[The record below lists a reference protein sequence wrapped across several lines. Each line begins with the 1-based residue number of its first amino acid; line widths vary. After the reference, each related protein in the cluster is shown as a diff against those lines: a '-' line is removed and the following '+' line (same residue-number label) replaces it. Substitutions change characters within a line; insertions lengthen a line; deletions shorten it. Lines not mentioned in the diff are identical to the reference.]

1 MNAGPLWVTKIED
14 LVREAVD
21 QVPDQGQQTRRLA
34 QVHPAPDLGPGWF
47 VVHTRLS
54 AAQAEHVA
62 DGYLRHGTEGAGR
75 GYDVLEV
82 VVSGEEVRVRASAA
96 APRTTLHLFVP
107 AGDQRLV
114 LTGLAEG
121 LAAVRESP
129 LLIAFAQKQLTPIPV
144 SDELASIP
152 GWDQLRPAQ
161 QEAVAA
167 CCGAGLQVVWGPPRT
182 GKTRVVT
189 AALSHLASTGRRVL
203 LVSSTDLAVDT
214 AVHQAV
220 RGIRPRSGE
229 VLRVGT
235 IHLPALAADER
246 VNLQRLTELRQS
258 ELHQQA
264 AMLEARIDGLT
275 VAETELDSAR
285 AQIAD
290 FDAAG
295 YQRARQRV
303 ANRAAQE
310 RQQHD
315 LGSAE
320 EDVTEAQT
328 DQLKYQTL
336 MLSLAAREAMARE
349 THARTRLVATETELA
364 TLNRHVWRRIRRF
377 RAVRRVRAARRELID
392 ELARA
397 TAALDTAQELARKAG
412 TNPEACR
419 DRSRPGIEAG
429 RDAATGRL
437 KAAQTRLADIHL
449 ELGRL
454 NLLDL
459 GNPADQS
466 QVTGQWP
473 LWRLHTDL
481 PALVGRAEQEQRQRY
496 PLEREH
502 DRMQEQITRD
512 RRATEQSLV
521 NEAQMVATTLTQL
534 ALRPWITH
542 EPFDH
547 VLIEEA
553 AAAAFPHLVHAVG
566 RARVGAV
573 LIGDH
578 LQNGPWTDA
587 DFPGSGQVKALF
599 TTNCFAFLGVRKPAE
614 TKPGCVVLTEQF
626 QVRPAFTDLAN
637 RVAYD
642 NVLASADQGTAGQ
655 RTADIVVLTVDGLPR
670 ALRTV
675 HHPEQ
680 KESGWWAIG
689 TLLARALAEEQGS
702 GSNQAFGVV
711 VPYQPQVDATR
722 AALAEAGGD
731 RDLTP
736 VGTGQSF
743 QGRQFDTVLADL
755 VEDGEG
761 WMTGARLDDDGRAF
775 DGIRHFTVA
784 ATRARSRLYLLLTDR
799 ALQNADAGP
808 LPVLREMIAEGA
820 AHHLDIAELLGLS
833 ENKLPVAASPE
844 ADLLAALKPY
854 VRTVRPRDED
864 AVVEDIVTQI
874 TKAMTSVWCWSTWV
888 GKYAVAITEAL
899 EQAHLRGVDVHLLA
913 QPLDQVPPGSQW
925 SLAGLAERLPQL
937 VFIRDM
943 DQNIVVID
951 RQWSLVGNR
960 NSFSPN
966 DSPGFLVTMESAAF
980 AEQLLVQEMADELA
994 AHRRCRQCDEP
1005 LRECREALKEPK
1017 RRWTW
1022 LCPNNHP
1029 TPFPDGQKR
1038 TASRAHHRWASPGWT
1053 QSS

>member
-1 MNAGPLWVTKIED
+1 MNAGPLWVTKIEN

-34 QVHPAPDLGPGWF
+34 EVHPAPDLGPGWF

-54 AAQAEHVA
+54 TAQAEHVV
-62 DGYLRHGTEGAGR
+62 DGYLRQGTERPGH

-82 VVSGEEVRVRASAA
+82 VVSGEEVRVRTSAA
-96 APRTTLHLFVP
+96 APRTTLQLYVP
-107 AGDQRLV
+107 AAHQRRI
-114 LTGLAEG
+114 LTGLAEA
-121 LAAVRESP
+121 LDAVRDNP
-129 LLIAFAQKQLTPIPV
+129 LLVSFAQKKLTPIPV
-144 SDELASIP
+144 GDELASVP
-152 GWDQLRPAQ
+152 GWDELRPAQ
-161 QEAVAA
+161 REAVAA
-167 CCGAGLQVVWGPPRT
+167 CCGPGLQLVWGPPRT
-182 GKTRVVT
+182 GKTRVVA
-189 AALSHLASTGRRVL
+189 AALSHLARTGRRVL
-203 LVSSTDLAVDT
+203 LVSSTDLAVDA

-220 RGIRPRSGE
+220 RMIRPSSGE
-229 VLRVGT
+229 VLRIGT

-264 AMLEARIDGLT
+264 AALAARIQELT
-275 VAETELDSAR
+275 VAEAELDTVR
-285 AQIAD
+285 GQLAD

-295 YQRARQRV
+295 YQRASQRV

-320 EDVTEAQT
+320 EDVTEAET
-328 DQLKYQTL
+328 EELKYQTL
-336 MLSLAAREAMARE
+336 MLSLAAREAAARE
-349 THARTRLVATETELA
+349 AHARSRLVATETELT
-364 TLNRHVWRRIRRF
+364 TLNRRRWRRIRHF
-377 RAVRRVRAARRELID
+377 RAIRRVQAARRELID
-392 ELARA
+392 ELAQA
-397 TAALDTAQELARKAG
+397 TAALDVAHETARKAG
-412 TNPEACR
+412 TTTEACR
-419 DRSRPGIEAG
+419 DRSRPGLEAG

-437 KAAQTRLADIHL
+437 KAAQTRLADINL
-449 ELGRL
+449 ELARL

-459 GNPADQS
+459 GSPADQS
-466 QVTGQWP
+466 QVTDQWP

-481 PALVGRAEQEQRQRY
+481 PALVGRSEQEQRQRY

-512 RRATEQSLV
+512 RRAIEQKLV
-521 NEAQMVATTLTQL
+521 GEARVVATTLTQL
-534 ALRPWITH
+534 ALRPWITS

-578 LQNGPWTDA
+578 LQNGPWMDA
-587 DFPGSGQVKALF
+587 DFPGSGSVKALF
-599 TTNCFAFLGVRKPAE
+599 TRDCFAFLGVRNPAE
-614 TKPGCVVLTEQF
+614 TKPGCGVLTEQF
-626 QVRPAFTDLAN
+626 QVRPAFTELAN

-642 NVLASADQGTAGQ
+642 NLLVSADQW
-655 RTADIVVLTVDGLPR
+655 TADQGPAENGPAEIVVLTVDGLPL
-670 ALRTV
+670 ALRTIYR
-675 HHPEQ
+675 PEQ
-680 KESGWWAIG
+680 KQSGWWAIG
-689 TLLARALAEEQGS
+689 TLLARALADH
-702 GSNQAFGVV
+702 SNQAFGVV
-711 VPYQPQVDATR
+711 VPYQPQVEATE
-722 AALAEAGGD
+722 AALAEAGD
-731 RDLTP
+731 RGLTP
-736 VGTGQSF
+736 VGTGHSF
-743 QGRQFDTVLADL
+743 QGRQFDTILADL

-761 WMTGARLDDDGRAF
+761 WMAGARLLDDGHAF

-799 ALQNADAGP
+799 ALQNAEDGP
-808 LPVLREMIAEGA
+808 LSVLREMIAEGT
-820 AHHLDIAELLGLS
+820 AHHLNAAELLGS
-833 ENKLPVAASPE
+833 SGKQLPVAGSPE
-844 ADLLAALKPY
+844 ADLLTALKPY
-854 VRTVRPRDED
+854 VRAVGPRDED
-864 AVVEDIVTQI
+864 VVVEDIVTQI

-899 EQAHLRGVDVHLLA
+899 EQAQLRGVDVHLLT

-925 SLAGLAERLPQL
+925 SLAGLAERLPQV
-937 VFIRDM
+937 VFIRDLT
-943 DQNIVVID
+943 QNIIVID
-951 RQWSLVGNR
+951 RRWSLLGSR
-960 NSFSPN
+960 NAFSSN
-966 DSPGFLVTMESAAF
+966 ASPGFLLTMESAAF
-980 AEQLLVQEMADELA
+980 AEQLLVQEMAGELA

-1029 TPFPDGQKR
+1029 TPFPDGQKG
-1038 TASRAHHRWASPGWT
+1038 TTSRAHHRWAPPGWAP
-1053 QSS
+1053 SS